1 MKKLLNE
8 WRNFLNNTLI
18 NEEISFKQFKKEFPD
33 FDTSLLNSQIRGNTV
48 YLDIIK
54 NSELSGQK
62 PEKITDYITQFKFF
76 KEFLMNK
83 TNEKDLTIHFINTAD
98 GKSTSLFG
106 KLDSQNIKATYVDIE
121 NFKEARTI
129 QKILSGK
136 FNDEKTN
143 NFYSNVLR
151 QESSLDFVLVS
162 EDSDWIIY
170 HPKSVHGSI
179 SLAKSYWD
187 GSKLVYDK
195 TFEMYNGYGDIVGPM
210 KWCTTVTSQKN
221 QFNDYSRSNK
231 LFYCIKK
238 NLDFQDDIYE
248 DDPYR
253 KICVSTIEKDNEVKI
268 SESESLT
275 VNADNKPIT
284 EEQVKSIIGKSNLD
298 RIIEFSRGEESKSK
312 NSFNFIRLEPTQE
325 NLEYLHSELEGKYF
339 SREEML
345 EAIKSFKPFVD
356 VGLLEDEEGV
366 YYTFLCFHYS
376 LIRSDM
382 KELANDKNFILKVR
396 KTFKDIGID
405 FNDFELLY
413 ELAHEKYTTEEDILS
428 EYPYLATMFDV
439 ESKTIANESIKDF
452 VLLEEFI
459 REALI
464 DEAKRGRPKKK
475 RRKSK
480 SKYPSQ
486 YKAKG
491 KRKSKLDKATALA
504 KSSDPAKRKQGYEER
519 ERMEKAERNKK
530 GFKNVPRHDTK
541 KK

>member
-1 MKKLLNE
+1 MKKILNE
-8 WRNFLNNTLI
+8 WRKFLNNTLI

-54 NSELSGQK
+54 NSELTGQK

-76 KEFLMNK
+76 KDFLMNK
-83 TNEKDLTIHFINTAD
+83 TSEKDLTIHFINTSD
-98 GKSTSLFG
+98 GKSISLFG

-129 QKILSGK
+129 QKILLGK

-151 QESSLDFVLVS
+151 QESILDFILVW
-162 EDSDWIIY
+162 EDSNWIIY

-195 TFEMYNGYGDIVGPM
+195 TFEMSNGYGDIVGPM
-210 KWCTTVTSQKN
+210 KWCTTVTSQNN

-238 NLDFQDDIYE
+238 NLDFQDDMYE

-253 KICVSTIEKDNEVKI
+253 KICVSTIEEDNEVKI

-298 RIIEFSRGEESKSK
+298 RIIEFSRGEESK

-325 NLEYLHSELEGKYF
+325 NLEYLHGELEGKYF

-356 VGLLEDEEGV
+356 AGLLEDEEAV
-366 YYTFLCFHYS
+366 YYTFLCFHSS

-382 KELANDKNFILKVR
+382 KEIANDKNFILKVK

-405 FNDFELLY
+405 LDKFELID
-413 ELAHEKYTTEEDILS
+413 E
-428 EYPYLATMFDV
+428 
-439 ESKTIANESIKDF
+439 IANESYTAPEDI
-452 VLLEEFI
+452 L
-459 REALI
+459 A
-464 DEAKRGRPKKK
+464 
-475 RRKSK
+475 
-480 SKYPSQ
+480 KYPYLTTMFDIESTTITNE
-486 YKAKG
+486 
-491 KRKSKLDKATALA
+491 SLI
-504 KSSDPAKRKQGYEER
+504 KQFIYESLS
-519 ERMEKAERNKK
+519 NK
-530 GFKNVPRHDTK
+530 DL
-541 KK
+541 